1 VNKDIHIY
9 LFPNYRLILVLFSIL
24 FTYTGN
30 KMANI
35 GSMVLQMLKN
45 EISEVDY
52 TRYIKQIHYNEEES
66 KSNHVV
72 YNAPNPLI
80 ANWVR
85 TKYSD
90 KISHLFEIKTGVKPT
105 VIISIKTNST
115 PSSSQTAPIVPVNS
129 DKIPQTL
136 LNPSYTFDNFVVGG
150 SNNFAYVAAKNVSEK
165 PGIVYNPLF
174 IYGGVGLGKTH
185 LMQAVGNV
193 MLAQGKTVIYTSVE
207 QFLNDFMRHLTNK
220 TMDRFKDKYRKCDVL
235 LIDDIQFLSNKNQIQ
250 EEFFHT
256 FDALRNENKQII
268 ITSDK
273 HPKKIAGL
281 EERLKSRFEWGL
293 VADIQPPELET
304 KIEIIKK
311 KCEIN
316 RVKLDKEVINYIATI
331 IENNTRE
338 IEGILSKLNAYS
350 QLMGVDINIEFTR
363 NVLKEQMAEKRLN
376 ITIDTIVE
384 IVSKELNV
392 KSTEIRSKSRN
403 SGIVY
408 ARRIAIYL
416 SRNLTPNSMPQ
427 LAHYFGMKDHTAVSH
442 TMKKIQEIMKNDEDF
457 KIKVEELSNKIS
469 SLTSE

>member
-1 VNKDIHIY
+1 
-9 LFPNYRLILVLFSIL
+9 
-24 FTYTGN
+24 
-30 KMANI
+30 
-35 GSMVLQMLKN
+35 MVIQMLKN
-45 EISEVDY
+45 EINEIDY
-52 TRYIKQIHYNEEES
+52 TRYIKQLSYNDQES
-66 KSNHVV
+66 KSNLAV
-72 YNAPNPLI
+72 YNAPNLLI
-80 ANWVR
+80 ANWIR
-85 TKYSD
+85 TKYAD
-90 KISHLFEIKTGVKPT
+90 KISHLFEIKTGIKPT
-105 VIISIKTNST
+105 VSILVKSQNTISVQQST
-115 PSSSQTAPIVPVNS
+115 PAIQTHS
-129 DKIPQTL
+129 DKTPVAL

-150 SNNFAYVAAKNVSEK
+150 SNHFAYVAAKSVSEK
-165 PGIVYNPLF
+165 PGITYNPLF

-193 MLAQGKTVIYTSVE
+193 MLTQGKTVIYTSVE
-207 QFLNDFMRHLTNK
+207 QFLNDFSRHLSNR
-220 TMDRFKDKYRKCDVL
+220 TMDRFKDKYRKCDLL

-256 FDALRNENKQII
+256 FEALRNENKQII

-316 RVKLDKEVINYIATI
+316 RVKLDKEVINYVATI

-350 QLMGVDINIEFTR
+350 QLMGVDVNIEFAR
-363 NVLKEQMAEKRLN
+363 NVLKEQMAEKRNN
-376 ITIDTIVE
+376 ITTDLIMD

-392 KSTEIRSKSRN
+392 KTSEMRSKSRN
-403 SGIVY
+403 SNIVY

-427 LAHYFGMKDHTAVSH
+427 LAQYFGMKDHTAVSH
-442 TMKKIQEIMKNDEDF
+442 TMKKINELIKNDEDF
-457 KIKVEELSNKIS
+457 KVKIDELSNKIS
-469 SLTSE
+469 TMTSE

>member
-1 VNKDIHIY
+1 MN
-9 LFPNYRLILVLFSIL
+9 
-24 FTYTGN
+24 
-30 KMANI
+30 NI
-35 GSMVLQMLKN
+35 GSMVIQMLKN
-45 EISEVDY
+45 EINEIDY
-52 TRYIKQIHYNEEES
+52 TRYIKQLSYNEEES
-66 KSNHVV
+66 KSNLAI
-72 YNAPNPLI
+72 YNAPNLLV
-80 ANWVR
+80 ANWIQ
-85 TKYSD
+85 TKYAD

-105 VIISIKTNST
+105 VSILVKSQTTASVQQST
-115 PSSSQTAPIVPVNS
+115 PAIQTHS
-129 DKIPQTL
+129 DKTPIAL
-136 LNPSYTFDNFVVGG
+136 LNPSYTFNNFVVGG
-150 SNNFAYVAAKNVSEK
+150 SNNFAYVAAKSVSEK

-207 QFLNDFMRHLTNK
+207 QFLNDFSRHLSNR
-220 TMDRFKDKYRKCDVL
+220 TMDRFKDKYRKCDLL

-256 FDALRNENKQII
+256 FEALRNENKQII

-316 RVKLDKEVINYIATI
+316 RVKLDKEVINYVATI

-350 QLMGVDINIEFTR
+350 QLMGVDVNIEFAR
-363 NVLKEQMAEKRLN
+363 NVLKEQMAEKRNN
-376 ITIDTIVE
+376 ITTDLIME

-392 KSTEIRSKSRN
+392 KMSEMRSKSRN
-403 SGIVY
+403 SNIVY

-427 LAHYFGMKDHTAVSH
+427 LAQYFGMKDHTAVSH
-442 TMKKIQEIMKNDEDF
+442 TMKKINELMKNDEDF
-457 KIKVEELSNKIS
+457 KVKIDELSNKIS
-469 SLTSE
+469 TMTSE

>member
-1 VNKDIHIY
+1 
-9 LFPNYRLILVLFSIL
+9 
-24 FTYTGN
+24 
-30 KMANI
+30 
-35 GSMVLQMLKN
+35 MVIQMLKN
-45 EISEVDY
+45 EINEIDY
-52 TRYIKQIHYNEEES
+52 TRYIKQLSYNEDES
-66 KSNHVV
+66 KSNLAV
-72 YNAPNPLI
+72 YNAPNLLI
-80 ANWVR
+80 ANWIR
-85 TKYSD
+85 TKYAD

-105 VIISIKTNST
+105 VSILVKSQSAVAVQQST
-115 PSSSQTAPIVPVNS
+115 PAIQTHS
-129 DKIPQTL
+129 DKTPVAL

-150 SNNFAYVAAKNVSEK
+150 SNNFAFVAAKSVSEK

-207 QFLNDFMRHLTNK
+207 QFLNDFSRHLSNR
-220 TMDRFKDKYRKCDVL
+220 TMDRFKDKYRKCDLL

-256 FDALRNENKQII
+256 FEALRNENKQII

-316 RVKLDKEVINYIATI
+316 RVKLDKEVINYVATI

-350 QLMGVDINIEFTR
+350 QLMGVDVNIEFAR
-363 NVLKEQMAEKRLN
+363 NVLKEQMAEKRNN
-376 ITIDTIVE
+376 ITTDLIME

-392 KSTEIRSKSRN
+392 KTSEIRSKSRN
-403 SGIVY
+403 SNIVY

-427 LAHYFGMKDHTAVSH
+427 LAQYFGMKDHTAVSH
-442 TMKKIQEIMKNDEDF
+442 TMKKINELIKNDEDF
-457 KIKVEELSNKIS
+457 KVKIDELSNKVS
-469 SLTSE
+469 TMTSE

>member
-1 VNKDIHIY
+1 
-9 LFPNYRLILVLFSIL
+9 LVLFLNVIHIMGNLMNSIG
-24 FTYTGN
+24 TT
-30 KMANI
+30 
-35 GSMVLQMLKN
+35 VLQMLKN
-45 EISEVDY
+45 EINEVDY
-52 TRYIKQIHYNEEES
+52 QRYIKQLTFNSEES
-66 KSNHVV
+66 KSNLAI

-80 ANWVR
+80 ANWIQ
-85 TKYSD
+85 TKYAD
-90 KISHLFEIKTGVKPT
+90 KISHLFEIKTGVKPI
-105 VIISIKTNST
+105 VSICVKNTKLDKSST
-115 PSSSQTAPIVPVNS
+115 TSQPLQQHSGEKPPVA
-129 DKIPQTL
+129 L
-136 LNPSYTFDNFVVGG
+136 LNPSYTFNNFVVGG
-150 SNNFAYVAAKNVSEK
+150 SNNFAFVAAKNVSEK

-193 MLAQGKTVIYTSVE
+193 MLSQGKTVIYTSVE
-207 QFLNDFMRHLTNK
+207 QFLNDFSRHLSNR
-220 TMDRFKDKYRKCDVL
+220 TMDRFKDKYRKCDLL
-235 LIDDIQFLSNKNQIQ
+235 LIDDIQFLSGKNQIQ

-256 FDALRNENKQII
+256 FEALRNENKQII

-273 HPKKIAGL
+273 HPKKIGGL

-316 RVKLDKEVINYIATI
+316 RVKLDREVINYVATI

-350 QLMGVDINIEFTR
+350 QLMGVDINIEFAR
-363 NVLKEQMAEKRLN
+363 NVLKEQLAEKRLN
-376 ITIDTIVE
+376 ITIDTIMD

-392 KSTEIRSKSRN
+392 KPSEIRSKSRN
-403 SGIVY
+403 SNIVY

-457 KIKVEELSNKIS
+457 KIKVDELANKIS
-469 SLTSE
+469 SMTNE

>member
-1 VNKDIHIY
+1 
-9 LFPNYRLILVLFSIL
+9 
-24 FTYTGN
+24 
-30 KMANI
+30 
-35 GSMVLQMLKN
+35 MVLQMLKN

-52 TRYIKQIHYNEEES
+52 KRYIKQLHYNEEDS
-66 KSNHVV
+66 KSNLAIFH
-72 YNAPNPLI
+72 APNPLI
-80 ANWVR
+80 ANWIQ
-85 TKYSD
+85 TKYAH

-105 VIISIKTNST
+105 VTVCVKTGNIPLTATSAPTT
-115 PSSSQTAPIVPVNS
+115 PVQSEKVPH
-129 DKIPQTL
+129 TL
-136 LNPSYTFDNFVVGG
+136 LNPSYTFQNFVVGG
-150 SNNFAYVAAKNVSEK
+150 SNNFAYVASKSVSEK

-207 QFLNDFMRHLTNK
+207 QFLNDFSRHLSNR
-220 TMDRFKDKYRKCDVL
+220 TMDRFKDKYRKCDLL
-235 LIDDIQFLSNKNQIQ
+235 LIDDIQFLSGKNQIQ

-256 FDALRNENKQII
+256 FEALRNENKQII

-273 HPKKIAGL
+273 HPKKIGGL

-316 RVKLDKEVINYIATI
+316 RVKLDKEVINYVATI

-350 QLMGVDINIEFTR
+350 QLMGVDINIEFAR
-363 NVLKEQMAEKRLN
+363 NVLKEQLTEKRNN
-376 ITIDTIVE
+376 ITIDTIME

-392 KSTEIRSKSRN
+392 KSSEIRSKSRN
-403 SGIVY
+403 SNIVY

-457 KIKVEELSNKIS
+457 KIKVDELSNKIS
-469 SLTSE
+469 AITSQ

>member
-1 VNKDIHIY
+1 M
-9 LFPNYRLILVLFSIL
+9 S
-24 FTYTGN
+24 
-30 KMANI
+30 NI

-45 EISEVDY
+45 EISELDY
-52 TRYIKQIHYNEEES
+52 KRYIKQLHYNEEDS
-66 KSNHVV
+66 KSNLAIFH
-72 YNAPNPLI
+72 APNPLI
-80 ANWVR
+80 ANWIQ
-85 TKYSD
+85 TKYAH

-105 VIISIKTNST
+105 VTVCVKTGNIPLTATSAPTT
-115 PSSSQTAPIVPVNS
+115 PVQSEKVPH
-129 DKIPQTL
+129 TL
-136 LNPSYTFDNFVVGG
+136 LNPSYTFQNFVVGG
-150 SNNFAYVAAKNVSEK
+150 SNNFAYVASKSVSEK

-207 QFLNDFMRHLTNK
+207 QFLNDFSRHLSNR
-220 TMDRFKDKYRKCDVL
+220 TMDRFKDKYRKCDLL
-235 LIDDIQFLSNKNQIQ
+235 LIDDIQFLSGKNQIQ

-256 FDALRNENKQII
+256 FEALRNENKQII

-273 HPKKIAGL
+273 HPKKIGGL

-316 RVKLDKEVINYIATI
+316 RVKLDKEVINYVATI

-350 QLMGVDINIEFTR
+350 QLMGVDINIEFAR
-363 NVLKEQMAEKRLN
+363 NVLKEQLTEKRNN
-376 ITIDTIVE
+376 ITIDTIME

-392 KSTEIRSKSRN
+392 KSSEIRSKSRN
-403 SGIVY
+403 SNIVY

-457 KIKVEELSNKIS
+457 KIKVDELSNKIS
-469 SLTSE
+469 AITSE